1 MKNQGFGM
9 FLVFVI
15 TIASVTLGFIGNLT
29 GNEEL
34 AVIWFLGLNLASGI
48 FVGLYIGN
56 ALFGGR
62 ND

>member
-15 TIASVTLGFIGNLT
+15 MITSVTSGFIGNLT
-29 GNEEL
+29 GNEVL
-34 AVIWFLGLNLASGI
+34 TIAWFLGLNLASGI
-48 FVGLYIGN
+48 FVGLYIGDF
-56 ALFGGR
+56 LFGGR